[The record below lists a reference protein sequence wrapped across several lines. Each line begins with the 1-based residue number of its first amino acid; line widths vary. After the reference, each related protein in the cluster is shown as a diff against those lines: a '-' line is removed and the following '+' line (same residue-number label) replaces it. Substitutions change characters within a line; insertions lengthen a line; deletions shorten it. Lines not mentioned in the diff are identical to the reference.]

1 MPIIDFKAT
10 MCKHCYKCVRGCEVK
25 SIMIRDG
32 HAYIMP
38 NRCILCGQCLLN
50 CPQSAK
56 RVPSELSK
64 VKKLI
69 ESGAPV
75 IASLSSS
82 YMGVLPY
89 KKRGQV
95 KSALKKLG
103 FTNVCDAAE
112 GAALEE
118 CVETI
123 VQTLPICQTRQV
135 AYATFSILQIFN
147 NGEVYLVEYDNPR
160 CIFLRCGHVVELQ
173 KYKRLVKDKEISEC
187 RFQVQKGD
195 ALVLVSDGVTHA
207 GVGKSGKYKFG
218 WPWES
223 VAEFVSE
230 QCLTSLSSARMAA
243 ALCAECSQIYE
254 GKPGDD
260 TTVVVARIID
270 RKPVNLMTGPPLD
283 RNDDET
289 ITADFMKDESAKH
302 IVSGGTSATIL
313 SRELGRPL
321 RVSMDYSDPDI
332 PPIAFMEGIDLVTEG
347 VLTLRKAIELLKR
360 YLIECD
366 LSSEFF
372 SELDKKNGASMIA
385 KILIEDCTELHM
397 FVGTAANSAY
407 QNPGMAFDLG
417 IRQNLVKQ
425 LKEAVE
431 GMGKKVTVTYY

>member
-1 MPIIDFKAT
+1 MGVTVDVTFKSLN
-10 MCKHCYKCVRGCEVK
+10 KYSE
-25 SIMIRDG
+25 
-32 HAYIMP
+32 
-38 NRCILCGQCLLN
+38 ILCGDTVECLKTEDSDVIILADGMGSGVKANILSTLTAKILGTMFLN
-50 CPQSAK
+50 
-56 RVPSELSK
+56 
-64 VKKLI
+64 
-69 ESGAPV
+69 GA
-75 IASLSSS
+75 
-82 YMGVLPY
+82 
-89 KKRGQV
+89 
-95 KSALKKLG
+95 
-103 FTNVCDAAE
+103 T
-112 GAALEE
+112 LEE

-135 AYATFSILQIFN
+135 A
-147 NGEVYLVEYDNPR
+147 
-160 CIFLRCGHVVELQ
+160 FLRCGHVVELQ

>member
-1 MPIIDFKAT
+1 M
-10 MCKHCYKCVRGCEVK
+10 
-25 SIMIRDG
+25 
-32 HAYIMP
+32 
-38 NRCILCGQCLLN
+38 
-50 CPQSAK
+50 
-56 RVPSELSK
+56 
-64 VKKLI
+64 
-69 ESGAPV
+69 
-75 IASLSSS
+75 
-82 YMGVLPY
+82 
-89 KKRGQV
+89 
-95 KSALKKLG
+95 
-103 FTNVCDAAE
+103 
-112 GAALEE
+112 
-118 CVETI
+118 
-123 VQTLPICQTRQV
+123 
-135 AYATFSILQIFN
+135 
-147 NGEVYLVEYDNPR
+147 
-160 CIFLRCGHVVELQ
+160 
-173 KYKRLVKDKEISEC
+173 
-187 RFQVQKGD
+187 
-195 ALVLVSDGVTHA
+195 THA

-218 WPWES
+218 WPWEL

>member
-1 MPIIDFKAT
+1 M
-10 MCKHCYKCVRGCEVK
+10 
-25 SIMIRDG
+25 
-32 HAYIMP
+32 
-38 NRCILCGQCLLN
+38 
-50 CPQSAK
+50 
-56 RVPSELSK
+56 
-64 VKKLI
+64 
-69 ESGAPV
+69 
-75 IASLSSS
+75 
-82 YMGVLPY
+82 
-89 KKRGQV
+89 
-95 KSALKKLG
+95 
-103 FTNVCDAAE
+103 
-112 GAALEE
+112 
-118 CVETI
+118 
-123 VQTLPICQTRQV
+123 
-135 AYATFSILQIFN
+135 
-147 NGEVYLVEYDNPR
+147 
-160 CIFLRCGHVVELQ
+160 
-173 KYKRLVKDKEISEC
+173 
-187 RFQVQKGD
+187 
-195 ALVLVSDGVTHA
+195 
-207 GVGKSGKYKFG
+207 
-218 WPWES
+218 
-223 VAEFVSE
+223 
-230 QCLTSLSSARMAA
+230 
-243 ALCAECSQIYE
+243 
-254 GKPGDD
+254 
-260 TTVVVARIID
+260 VARIID

-372 SELDKKNGASMIA
+372 GELDKKNGASMIA

>member
-1 MPIIDFKAT
+1 MGVTVDVTFKSLN
-10 MCKHCYKCVRGCEVK
+10 KYSE
-25 SIMIRDG
+25 
-32 HAYIMP
+32 
-38 NRCILCGQCLLN
+38 ILCGDTVECLKTEDSDVIILADGMGSGVKANILSTLTAKILGTMFLN
-50 CPQSAK
+50 
-56 RVPSELSK
+56 
-64 VKKLI
+64 
-69 ESGAPV
+69 GA
-75 IASLSSS
+75 
-82 YMGVLPY
+82 
-89 KKRGQV
+89 
-95 KSALKKLG
+95 
-103 FTNVCDAAE
+103 T
-112 GAALEE
+112 LEE

-313 SRELGRPL
+313 S
-321 RVSMDYSDPDI
+321 
-332 PPIAFMEGIDLVTEG
+332 
-347 VLTLRKAIELLKR
+347 
-360 YLIECD
+360 
-366 LSSEFF
+366 
-372 SELDKKNGASMIA
+372 GAG
-385 KILIEDCTELHM
+385 T
-397 FVGTAANSAY
+397 TAAGINGLQRPGYSADRFY
-407 QNPGMAFDLG
+407 GRHRSGDGGSPDAAESDRTSETLSDRMRF
-417 IRQNLVKQ
+417 KF
-425 LKEAVE
+425 
-431 GMGKKVTVTYY
+431 

>member
-1 MPIIDFKAT
+1 MGVTVDVTFKSLN
-10 MCKHCYKCVRGCEVK
+10 KYSE
-25 SIMIRDG
+25 
-32 HAYIMP
+32 
-38 NRCILCGQCLLN
+38 ILCGDTVECLKTEDSDVIILADGMGSGVKANILSTLTAKILGTMFLN
-50 CPQSAK
+50 
-56 RVPSELSK
+56 
-64 VKKLI
+64 
-69 ESGAPV
+69 GA
-75 IASLSSS
+75 
-82 YMGVLPY
+82 
-89 KKRGQV
+89 
-95 KSALKKLG
+95 
-103 FTNVCDAAE
+103 T
-112 GAALEE
+112 LEE

-270 RKPVNLMTGPPLD
+270 RKPVNLMTGP
-283 RNDDET
+283 
-289 ITADFMKDESAKH
+289 
-302 IVSGGTSATIL
+302 GGTSATIL

-407 QNPGMAFDLG
+407 QNPGLAFDLG

>member
-1 MPIIDFKAT
+1 MGVTVDVTFKSLN
-10 MCKHCYKCVRGCEVK
+10 KYSE
-25 SIMIRDG
+25 
-32 HAYIMP
+32 
-38 NRCILCGQCLLN
+38 ILCGDTVECLKTEDSDVIILADGMGSGVKANILSTLTAKILGTMFLN
-50 CPQSAK
+50 
-56 RVPSELSK
+56 
-64 VKKLI
+64 
-69 ESGAPV
+69 GA
-75 IASLSSS
+75 
-82 YMGVLPY
+82 
-89 KKRGQV
+89 
-95 KSALKKLG
+95 
-103 FTNVCDAAE
+103 T
-112 GAALEE
+112 LEE

-270 RKPVNLMTGPPLD
+270 RKP
-283 RNDDET
+283 DD
-289 ITADFMKDESAKH
+289 
-302 IVSGGTSATIL
+302 
-313 SRELGRPL
+313 
-321 RVSMDYSDPDI
+321 
-332 PPIAFMEGIDLVTEG
+332 
-347 VLTLRKAIELLKR
+347 
-360 YLIECD
+360 
-366 LSSEFF
+366 
-372 SELDKKNGASMIA
+372 
-385 KILIEDCTELHM
+385 
-397 FVGTAANSAY
+397 GTAARP
-407 QNPGMAFDLG
+407 Q
-417 IRQNLVKQ
+417 
-425 LKEAVE
+425 
-431 GMGKKVTVTYY
+431 

>member
-1 MPIIDFKAT
+1 MGVTVDVTFKSLN
-10 MCKHCYKCVRGCEVK
+10 KYSE
-25 SIMIRDG
+25 
-32 HAYIMP
+32 
-38 NRCILCGQCLLN
+38 ILCGDTVECLKTEDSDVIILADGMGSGVKANILSTLTAKILGTMFLN
-50 CPQSAK
+50 
-56 RVPSELSK
+56 
-64 VKKLI
+64 
-69 ESGAPV
+69 GA
-75 IASLSSS
+75 
-82 YMGVLPY
+82 
-89 KKRGQV
+89 
-95 KSALKKLG
+95 
-103 FTNVCDAAE
+103 T
-112 GAALEE
+112 LEE

-207 GVGKSGKYKFG
+207 GVGKS
-218 WPWES
+218 
-223 VAEFVSE
+223 
-230 QCLTSLSSARMAA
+230 

-407 QNPGMAFDLG
+407 QNPGLAFDLG